1 MIKGYIRGKTRR
13 AETREIKTTIY
24 NVLKNTE
31 AIGCQTMSYLLL
43 VQRVGEHLEEI
54 RLSYNRGQI
63 VEVLEEMMNDDIIY
77 RVTNEEGLRVGLTR

>member
-1 MIKGYIRGKTRR
+1 MIMGYIRGKTRR

-24 NVLKNTE
+24 NVLRNTE
-31 AIGCQTMSYLLL
+31 AIGCQTMSYPLL

-63 VEVLEEMMNDDIIY
+63 VEVLEEMMNDDTIY
-77 RVTNEEGLRVGLTR
+77 RVTNEDGLRVGLTR